1 MNGKKRHFRLLA
13 GFCGSWIFG
22 ITLACAADLPH
33 RPAPLKSGV
42 DFAGADIRALQGD
55 DFANPGMLWVTR
67 GEKLWGEAAGNN
79 GKSCASCHQDARTSM
94 KGVAARYPRIDPGS
108 ARLINLEGRINICR
122 SQQQAAGA
130 LEYESQELL
139 ALTSYVAHQSRGM
152 PLIVTIDP
160 QNRSH
165 FERGRDF
172 YFKRMGQMNLSC
184 AHCHDKNWGRRLL
197 AETISQ
203 GHGNAYPIYRLE
215 WQGAGSLH
223 RRFRSCLF
231 GVRAEMLPVGS
242 MEYLDL
248 ELFLAWRGKG
258 LAVETPGVRR

>member
-1 MNGKKRHFRLLA
+1 LNERKLYFRLLS
-13 GFCGSWIFG
+13 GFCGSWVLG
-22 ITLACAADLPH
+22 IGIACAAELPQ

-42 DFAGADIRALQGD
+42 EFAGADIRTMQAD
-55 DFANPGMLWVTR
+55 DFSNPGMLWVTR
-67 GEKLWGEAAGNN
+67 GEKLWSEAAGNS
-79 GKSCASCHQDARTSM
+79 GKSCASCHQDARASM
-94 KGVAARYPRIDPGS
+94 KGVAASYPRINPGS
-108 ARLINLEGRINICR
+108 AQLTNLEGRINICR
-122 SQQQAAGA
+122 TQQQSAAT

-152 PLIVTIDP
+152 PVNVTIDP

-172 YFKRMGQMNLSC
+172 YFKRMGQMNLAC
-184 AHCHDKNWGRRLL
+184 ASCHDNNWGKRLL

-223 RRFRSCLF
+223 RRYRSCLF
-231 GVRAEMLPVGS
+231 GVRAEMLPAGS
-242 MEYLDL
+242 KEYLDL

-258 LAVETPGVRR
+258 LPIETPGVRR